1 MIVTSY
7 LNTDWYATQLK
18 DLTSPCPQGVDPSI
32 DPSRIQCQRPYTA
45 ANTEAA
51 YVSAS
56 SEAGDKFPLVINRSI
71 QVPSKSVIPFTNE
84 EIQEIALRYAP
95 VDEDVRLPIG
105 NVVATIAGGRFLSPW
120 EQFALNLINESIDER
135 PIYFASSGNA
145 ATSLGL
151 QPYLYRQGLA
161 FRLNNG
167 PLEEIEDLG
176 IVRMDPSAYSPVI
189 GAWTDVPRTQ
199 QLLDEVFIHRTGI
212 PDEWSHWPDIATIGI
227 PSYYAWAYLALTQA
241 AMQAEDEPALE
252 QYQERAEAWSLLGV

>member
-1 MIVTSY
+1 M
-7 LNTDWYATQLK
+7 
-18 DLTSPCPQGVDPSI
+18 
-32 DPSRIQCQRPYTA
+32 
-45 ANTEAA
+45 
-51 YVSAS
+51 
-56 SEAGDKFPLVINRSI
+56 
-71 QVPSKSVIPFTNE
+71 
-84 EIQEIALRYAP
+84 
-95 VDEDVRLPIG
+95 
-105 NVVATIAGGRFLSPW
+105 VATIAGGRFLSPW

-167 PLEEIEDLG
+167 PLEEVEDLG
-176 IVRMDPSAYSPVI
+176 IVRMDPSAYSAVI
-189 GAWTDVPRTQ
+189 GGWTDVPRTQ